1 MAKRSGRGKLS
12 SIELLPEVCDEH
24 IAWANV
30 ELNERR
36 MPQTEILREFNA
48 RIADH
53 GCKPISKGAFSRYS
67 VRKAIELRKALASQQ
82 ITNTIIG
89 QFNLNDRSSTTIATV
104 ELLKNRIVE
113 LVMGAEDPKQL
124 DIDYVSKSLN
134 RLSTIARREQQTLA
148 AERKDEREEI
158 QRREAEESRKREDA
172 VRTVEKIATEAGLGA
187 DRIEAIRK
195 GVLGLAT

>member
-24 IAWANV
+24 IAWANS

-148 AERKDEREEI
+148 DERKDERAETA
-158 QRREAEESRKREDA
+158 RREAEESRKREEA
-172 VRTVEKIATEAGLGA
+172 VRKVEKIATEAGLGA

-195 GVLGLAT
+195 GVLGLTA